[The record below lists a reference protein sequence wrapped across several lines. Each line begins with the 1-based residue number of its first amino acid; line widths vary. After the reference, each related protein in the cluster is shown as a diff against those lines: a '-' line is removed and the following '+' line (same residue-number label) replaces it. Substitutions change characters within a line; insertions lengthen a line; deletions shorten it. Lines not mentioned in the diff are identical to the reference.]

1 VGRGG
6 EEVGWDGWV
15 DRSIPLTDRPKWVAM
30 DSFNDGIERL
40 DD

>member
-15 DRSIPLTDRPKWVAM
+15 DRSIRPKWVAM